1 MKNLLITIGLIL
13 LALLMTSCGARKSK
27 VSKIETEVKKDLVID
42 TKNNVTK
49 LVTIDSTSTEVK
61 ETVIY
66 TPIDPNKPSK
76 ANGEEF
82 INTSIKKE
90 KTSLKT
96 AKKTKA
102 KSVDKT
108 RDKITHKE
116 ETSVKIKEKDTDK
129 EQFNPFV
136 LLWLIIPLGIIFYLL
151 KRYTN
156 IFKL

>member
-1 MKNLLITIGLIL
+1 MKKILAIIMFIL
-13 LALLMTSCGARKSK
+13 LGLLLTSCGARKSK
-27 VSKIETEVKKDLVID
+27 LNKIETEVKKDLVID

-96 AKKTKA
+96 AKTTKA

-108 RDKITHKE
+108 STDLAQKEKIG
-116 ETSVKIKEKDTDK
+116 VKIKEKYTYK

-151 KRYTN
+151 KKYNFVT
-156 IFKL
+156 